1 MIIVG
6 VNKSTHN
13 ASVVLMKD
21 NEIIFHIESERLSHN
36 KYDGLPFE
44 AMSKI
49 RDYVD
54 HVDIVALAGFTGSRP
69 YDSTREDNVYKS
81 YILGIHKTFYDNRK
95 NMKVYDFG
103 NQHHATHAAISFYN
117 SGFDEALCV
126 VKDGAGSEI
135 KSKSREDRHLI
146 GRESSS
152 FFTAEYPENISLV
165 KQHITTPYRLSD
177 SQPDNWRTDVVYE
190 NNSFSEGTAYEMF
203 AENIGL
209 TWRDAGKV
217 MGMSAYGKYE
227 DIIPQIY
234 KDNHI
239 NRDIFSFNEV
249 LNMDRWEFNYKKI
262 DKNNFQSLANF
273 AYALQTQVQD
283 HVAEEILDML
293 KQTNQKKLCL
303 SGGFFLNCVS
313 NYNLLKKL
321 PKDVKIYV
329 EPISS
334 DAGTAIGAAKLAYY
348 IQTGSKEIKKQ
359 NHIYYGPKYNY
370 TKDDLINEKI
380 IENINPADVAKII
393 SEKNIVAI
401 YQGSS
406 EAGPRALGNR
416 SILYDPRDPNGKDHV
431 NTVKNREWYRPFAGS
446 VLKENA
452 KEWFDLVSLDESKF
466 MMFAV
471 DVLEDKKDLIPAITH
486 VDGTCRVQTV
496 AIEDNPNFYDLI
508 NEFYKIT
515 NVPIL
520 FNTSFNLAGDTIV
533 ETLKDALWTL
543 HNSQIMF
550 LYLPELRVLVTK

>member
-6 VNKSTHN
+6 INKSTHN

-21 NEIIFHIESERLSHN
+21 NEIIFHIESERLSHI
-36 KYDGLPFE
+36 KYDEFPFL

-49 RDYVD
+49 KEYVD
-54 HVDIVALAGFTGSRP
+54 HVDVIALAGFLDSIP
-69 YDSTREDNVYKS
+69 YDDGKHDNAYKS
-81 YILGIHKTFYDNRK
+81 YILGLNKTFYDNEK
-95 NMKVYDFG
+95 NMKIYDFG
-103 NQHHATHAAISFYN
+103 SYHHATHAAVAFYN

-126 VKDGAGSEI
+126 VKDGAGSVFKPIPTENQNMAA
-135 KSKSREDRHLI
+135 
-146 GRESSS
+146 RESSS
-152 FFTAEYPENISLV
+152 FFKARYPEEILLI
-165 KQHITTPYRLSD
+165 KQHVTTPYNVVNDQFGDWLD
-177 SQPDNWRTDVVYE
+177 DVKYQ
-190 NNSFSEGTAYEMF
+190 NNSFSEGTAYEIF
-203 AENIGL
+203 AEHIGL
-209 TWRDAGKV
+209 TRYDSGKI

-227 DIIPQIY
+227 NIIPPIY
-234 KDNHI
+234 KDGHI
-239 NRDIFSFNEV
+239 NKEIFSFK
-249 LNMDRWEFNYKKI
+249 LFLGQQYFNYKEI

-293 KQTNQKKLCL
+293 EKTNQKKLCL

-313 NYNLLKKL
+313 NYNLLKRL
-321 PKDVKIYV
+321 PQDVEIYV

-348 IQTGSKEIKKQ
+348 IETQSKEIKKQ
-359 NHIYYGPKYNY
+359 EHIYYGPKYNY
-370 TKDDLINEKI
+370 TKNDLINEKI
-380 IENINPADVAKII
+380 IENITASDVAKII

-406 EAGPRALGNR
+406 ESGPRALGNR

-452 KEWFDLVSLDESKF
+452 KEWFDLVNLEESKF

-515 NVPIL
+515 NVPVL

-533 ETLKDALWTL
+533 ETLDDALWTL
-543 HNSQIMF
+543 HNSDIMF
-550 LYLPELRVLVTK
+550 LYLPELKILVTK

>member
-1 MIIVG
+1 
-6 VNKSTHN
+6 
-13 ASVVLMKD
+13 
-21 NEIIFHIESERLSHN
+21 
-36 KYDGLPFE
+36 
-44 AMSKI
+44 
-49 RDYVD
+49 
-54 HVDIVALAGFTGSRP
+54 
-69 YDSTREDNVYKS
+69 
-81 YILGIHKTFYDNRK
+81 
-95 NMKVYDFG
+95 
-103 NQHHATHAAISFYN
+103 
-117 SGFDEALCV
+117 
-126 VKDGAGSEI
+126 
-135 KSKSREDRHLI
+135 
-146 GRESSS
+146 
-152 FFTAEYPENISLV
+152 
-165 KQHITTPYRLSD
+165 
-177 SQPDNWRTDVVYE
+177 
-190 NNSFSEGTAYEMF
+190 
-203 AENIGL
+203 
-209 TWRDAGKV
+209 
-217 MGMSAYGKYE
+217 
-227 DIIPQIY
+227 
-234 KDNHI
+234 
-239 NRDIFSFNEV
+239 
-249 LNMDRWEFNYKKI
+249 MDRWEFNYKKI

-543 HNSQIMF
+543 HNSEIMF
-550 LYLPELRVLVTK
+550 LYLPELKVLVTK

>member
-6 VNKSTHN
+6 VNKSSHD

-21 NEIIFHIESERLSHN
+21 NEIIFYIESERLSHV
-36 KYDGLPFE
+36 KHDEFPFM

-49 RDYVD
+49 KDYVD
-54 HVDIVALAGFTGSRP
+54 HVDVIALAGFF
-69 YDSTREDNVYKS
+69 DSTIYDEGKSDNVYKS
-81 YILGIHKTFYDNRK
+81 YILGLNKTFSENKDNIK
-95 NMKVYDFG
+95 KYDFG
-103 NQHHATHAAISFYN
+103 RSHHATHAAVAFYN

-126 VKDGAGSEI
+126 VKDGAGSYFKPMPTENQNMFA
-135 KSKSREDRHLI
+135 
-146 GRESSS
+146 RESSS
-152 FFTAEYPENISLV
+152 YFTAKYPEEILLIN
-165 KQHITTPYRLSD
+165 QHIITPYRIKNEQFEEWID
-177 SQPDNWRTDVVYE
+177 DFRYH
-190 NNSFSEGTAYEMF
+190 NNSFSEGTAFEIF
-203 AENIGL
+203 AEEIGL
-209 TWRDAGKV
+209 TRYDSGKI

-227 DIIPQIY
+227 DIVPQIY
-234 KDNHI
+234 KNNYI
-239 NRDIFSFNEV
+239 NTDIFAFKDF
-249 LNMDRWEFNYKKI
+249 LNDQYFNYENI

-283 HVAEEILDML
+283 HVAKEILDML
-293 KQTNQKKLCL
+293 EKTNQKKLCL

-313 NYNLLKKL
+313 NYNLLKQL
-321 PKDVKIYV
+321 PKDVEIYV

-348 IQTGSKEIKKQ
+348 IETQSKEIKKQ
-359 NHIYYGPKYNY
+359 NHIYYGPKYSY
-370 TKDDLINEKI
+370 TKNDLVNEKI
-380 IENINPADVAKII
+380 IEDITPADVAKII

-431 NTVKNREWYRPFAGS
+431 NVVKKREWYRPFAGS

-452 KEWFDLVSLDESKF
+452 KEWFDLVNLDESKF

-533 ETLKDALWTL
+533 ETLNDALWTL
-543 HNSQIMF
+543 HNSEIMF
-550 LYLPELRVLVTK
+550 LYLPELKVLVTK

>member
-1 MIIVG
+1 M
-6 VNKSTHN
+6 
-13 ASVVLMKD
+13 
-21 NEIIFHIESERLSHN
+21 
-36 KYDGLPFE
+36 
-44 AMSKI
+44 
-49 RDYVD
+49 
-54 HVDIVALAGFTGSRP
+54 
-69 YDSTREDNVYKS
+69 
-81 YILGIHKTFYDNRK
+81 
-95 NMKVYDFG
+95 
-103 NQHHATHAAISFYN
+103 
-117 SGFDEALCV
+117 
-126 VKDGAGSEI
+126 
-135 KSKSREDRHLI
+135 
-146 GRESSS
+146 
-152 FFTAEYPENISLV
+152 
-165 KQHITTPYRLSD
+165 
-177 SQPDNWRTDVVYE
+177 
-190 NNSFSEGTAYEMF
+190 
-203 AENIGL
+203 GL
-209 TWRDAGKV
+209 TIHDSGKV
-217 MGMSAYGKYE
+217 MGMSSYGKNE
-227 DIIPQIY
+227 DIVPQIY
-234 KDNHI
+234 KDNHM
-239 NRDIFSFNEV
+239 NRDIFSFDKTLINGV
-249 LNMDRWEFNYKKI
+249 FNYKEINK
-262 DKNNFQSLANF
+262 DNFQSLANF
-273 AYALQTQVQD
+273 AYALQTQVQE

-293 KQTNQKKLCL
+293 KHTNQKKLCL

-321 PKDVKIYV
+321 PKDVEIYV

-348 IQTGSKEIKKQ
+348 IETESKEIKKQ

-370 TKDDLINEKI
+370 TKNNLINEKI
-380 IENINPADVAKII
+380 IENITASDVAKII

-431 NTVKNREWYRPFAGS
+431 NIVKNREWYRPFAGS

-471 DVLEDKKDLIPAITH
+471 DVLENKKDLIPAITH

-533 ETLKDALWTL
+533 ETLDDALWTL
-543 HNSQIMF
+543 HNSDIMF
-550 LYLPELRVLVTK
+550 LYLPELKVLVTK

>member
-6 VNKSTHN
+6 INKSPHN

-21 NEIIFHIESERLSHN
+21 NEIIFNIESERLSHL
-36 KYDGLPFE
+36 KYDGVPFL

-49 RDYVD
+49 KEYVD
-54 HVDIVALAGFTGSRP
+54 HVDIIALAGFENSHR
-69 YDSTREDNVYKS
+69 YDSGKTENVYKA
-81 YILGIHKTFYDNRK
+81 YILGLHKTFVDNEK
-95 NMKVYDFG
+95 DIKVYDFG
-103 NQHHATHAAISFYN
+103 TQHHATHATISFYN
-117 SGFDEALCV
+117 SGFDKALCV
-126 VKDGAGSEI
+126 VKDGSGSVSEI
-135 KSKSREDRHLI
+135 KLKNNSTVV

-152 FFTAEYPENISLV
+152 FFTAKYPSEFSLI
-165 KQHITTPYRLSD
+165 KQHITIPSVVNKDQLDEWLND
-177 SQPDNWRTDVVYE
+177 SVYQ
-190 NNSFSEGTAYEMF
+190 NNSASEGIAYEIF
-203 AENIGL
+203 AKNIGL
-209 TWRDAGKV
+209 TWQDAGKV
-217 MGMSAYGKYE
+217 MGMSAYGKNE
-227 DIIPQIY
+227 NTVPQIY
-234 KDNHI
+234 KNNHI
-239 NRDIFSFNEV
+239 NTEIFSFKETFN
-249 LNMDRWEFNYKKI
+249 NREFNYKEI
-262 DKNNFQSLANF
+262 DKNSFQSLANF
-273 AYALQTQVQD
+273 SYALQTQVQD

-293 KQTNQKKLCL
+293 KQKKKKKLCL

-321 PKDVKIYV
+321 PKDVEIYI

-348 IQTGSKEIKKQ
+348 IETQSKEIKKQ

-370 TKDDLINEKI
+370 TKNDLINEKI
-380 IENINPADVAKII
+380 IENITASDVAKVI

-533 ETLKDALWTL
+533 ETLDDALWTL
-543 HNSQIMF
+543 HNSDIMF
-550 LYLPELRVLVTK
+550 LYLPELNILVTK

>member
-6 VNKSTHN
+6 INKSTHN

-36 KYDGLPFE
+36 KYDGLPFT
-44 AMSKI
+44 AMGKI
-49 RDYVD
+49 KDYVD
-54 HVDIVALAGFTGSRP
+54 HVDVIALSGFQESRP
-69 YDSTREDNVYKS
+69 FDNSRPDNVYKS
-81 YILGIHKTFYDNRK
+81 YILGIHKTFFNNEA
-95 NMKVYDFG
+95 NMRIYDFG
-103 NQHHATHAAISFYN
+103 NQHHLTHASISFYN
-117 SGFDEALCV
+117 SGFNEALCV
-126 VKDGAGSEI
+126 VKDGAGSVI
-135 KSKSREDRHLI
+135 KSKSIEDSHMV

-152 FFTAEYPENISLV
+152 FFTAEYPEKFSLV
-165 KQHITTPYRLSD
+165 KQHITTPYRLD
-177 SQPDNWRTDVVYE
+177 NDRPDDWITNVVYQ
-190 NNSFSEGTAYEMF
+190 NNSFSEGTAFDMF

-209 TWRDAGKV
+209 TWQDAGKV
-217 MGMSAYGKYE
+217 MGMSAYGKNE

-234 KDNHI
+234 KYNHI
-239 NRDIFSFNEV
+239 NRDIFSFDKV
-249 LNMDRWEFNYKKI
+249 LNNWQFNYKQI

-273 AYALQTQVQD
+273 AYALQTQAQD
-283 HVAEEILDML
+283 HVAEEILNML

-321 PKDVKIYV
+321 PKDIEIYV

-348 IQTGSKEIKKQ
+348 IETESREIKKQ

-370 TKDDLINEKI
+370 TKNDLINEKI
-380 IENINPADVAKII
+380 IEDVTASDVAKII

-496 AIEDNPNFYDLI
+496 AIQDNPNFYNLI

-543 HNSQIMF
+543 HNSDIMF
-550 LYLPELRVLVTK
+550 LYLPELKVLVTK

>member
-21 NEIIFHIESERLSHN
+21 NKIIFHIESERLSHN

-49 RDYVD
+49 KDYVD
-54 HVDIVALAGFTGSRP
+54 HVDIIALAGFEDSHR
-69 YDSTREDNVYKS
+69 YDSGRTDNVFKA
-81 YILGIHKTFYDNRK
+81 YILGIHKTFFDNEEK
-95 NMKVYDFG
+95 MKVYDFG
-103 NQHHATHAAISFYN
+103 NQHHSTHAAISFYN
-117 SGFDEALCV
+117 SGFTKALCV
-126 VKDGAGSEI
+126 VKDAAGSVVQ
-135 KSKSREDRHLI
+135 SKSIEDRHMA

-152 FFTAEYPENISLV
+152 FFTAQYPEKFLLV
-165 KQHITTPYRLSD
+165 KQHITTPYRLNND
-177 SQPDNWRTDVVYE
+177 QPDEWIDDVVYQ
-190 NNSFSEGTAYEMF
+190 NNSFSEGLAYDMF
-203 AENIGL
+203 AESIGL
-209 TWRDAGKV
+209 SWRDAGKI
-217 MGMSAYGKYE
+217 MGMSAYGKNKN
-227 DIIPQIY
+227 IVPQIY

-239 NRDIFSFNEV
+239 NRDIFSFNQI
-249 LNMDRWEFNYKKI
+249 LNNWQFNYKEINKS
-262 DKNNFQSLANF
+262 NFQSLANF

-321 PKDVKIYV
+321 PKDVEIYV

-348 IQTGSKEIKKQ
+348 IETQSKEIKKQ
-359 NHIYYGPKYNY
+359 THIYYGPKYNY
-370 TKDDLINEKI
+370 TKNDLINEKI
-380 IENINPADVAKII
+380 IEDVTASDVAKII

-496 AIEDNPNFYDLI
+496 AIEDNPNFYNLI

-533 ETLKDALWTL
+533 ETLDDALWTL
-543 HNSQIMF
+543 HNSDIMF
-550 LYLPELRVLVTK
+550 LYLPELNVLVTK

>member
-21 NEIIFHIESERLSHN
+21 NEIIFHIESERLTHN
-36 KYDGLPFE
+36 KYDGLPFM

-49 RDYVD
+49 KEYVD
-54 HVDIVALAGFTGSRP
+54 HVDVIALAGFWDSRP
-69 YDSTREDNVYKS
+69 YDTYRPDNVYKS
-81 YILGIHKTFYDNRK
+81 YILGFHKTFFNNEK
-95 NMKVYDFG
+95 NMRVYDFG

-126 VKDGAGSEI
+126 VKDGAGSVIEPR
-135 KSKSREDRHLI
+135 SKEEPMMV

-152 FFTAEYPENISLV
+152 FFTAKYPEKISLI
-165 KQHITTPYRLSD
+165 KQHITTPYPLT
-177 SQPDNWRTDVVYE
+177 NGKTDEWINDVIYQ
-190 NNSFSEGTAYEMF
+190 NNSFSEGTAYDMF

-209 TWRDAGKV
+209 TWQDAGKV
-217 MGMSAYGKYE
+217 MGMSAYGKNE
-227 DIIPQIY
+227 NVIPQIY

-239 NRDIFSFNEV
+239 NRDIFSFDKI
-249 LNMDRWEFNYKKI
+249 LNNWQFNYKEI
-262 DKNNFQSLANF
+262 DKSNFQSLANF

-321 PKDVKIYV
+321 PKDVEIYV

-348 IQTGSKEIKKQ
+348 IEAQSNEIKKQ

-370 TKDDLINEKI
+370 TKNDLINEKI
-380 IENINPADVAKII
+380 IEDITAADVAKII

-452 KEWFDLVSLDESKF
+452 KEWFDLVSLNESKF

-533 ETLKDALWTL
+533 ETLDDALWTL
-543 HNSQIMF
+543 HNSDIMF
-550 LYLPELRVLVTK
+550 LYLPELNVLVTK

>member
-21 NEIIFHIESERLSHN
+21 NEIIFHIESERLTHN
-36 KYDGLPFE
+36 KYDGLPFM

-49 RDYVD
+49 KEYVD
-54 HVDIVALAGFTGSRP
+54 HVDVIALAGFWDSRP
-69 YDSTREDNVYKS
+69 YDTYRPDNVYKS
-81 YILGIHKTFYDNRK
+81 YILGFHKTFFNNEK
-95 NMKVYDFG
+95 NMRVYDFG

-126 VKDGAGSEI
+126 VKDGAGSVIEPR
-135 KSKSREDRHLI
+135 SKEEPMMV

-152 FFTAEYPENISLV
+152 FFTAKYPEKISLI
-165 KQHITTPYRLSD
+165 KQHITTPYPLT
-177 SQPDNWRTDVVYE
+177 NGKTDEWINDVIYQ
-190 NNSFSEGTAYEMF
+190 NNSFSEGTAYDMF

-209 TWRDAGKV
+209 TWQDAGKV
-217 MGMSAYGKYE
+217 MGMSAYGKNE
-227 DIIPQIY
+227 NVIPQIY

-239 NRDIFSFNEV
+239 NRDIFSFDKI
-249 LNMDRWEFNYKKI
+249 LNNWQFNYKEI
-262 DKNNFQSLANF
+262 DKSNFQSLANF

-321 PKDVKIYV
+321 PKDVEIYV

-348 IQTGSKEIKKQ
+348 IEAQSNEIKKQ

-370 TKDDLINEKI
+370 TKNDLINEKI
-380 IENINPADVAKII
+380 IEDITAADVAKII

-452 KEWFDLVSLDESKF
+452 KEWFDLVSLNESKF

-543 HNSQIMF
+543 HNSEIMF
-550 LYLPELRVLVTK
+550 LYLPELKVLVTK

>member
-6 VNKSTHN
+6 INKSPHN
-13 ASVVLMKD
+13 SSVVLMKD
-21 NEIIFHIESERLSHN
+21 NDIIFHIESERISHM
-36 KYDGLPFE
+36 KYDGFPFS

-49 RDYVD
+49 KDYVD
-54 HVDIVALAGFTGSRP
+54 HVDVIALAGFA
-69 YDSTREDNVYKS
+69 DSTPFDSFRRHNVYKA
-81 YILGIHKTFYDNRK
+81 YIMTISRTFASNEE
-95 NMKVYDFG
+95 NMRVYDFG
-103 NQHHATHAAISFYN
+103 TQHHATHAAISFYN

-126 VKDGAGSEI
+126 VKDGSGSLIEP
-135 KSKSREDRHLI
+135 KSPQDEDMY

-152 FFTAEYPENISLV
+152 FFTARYPEEFLLI
-165 KQHITTPYRLSD
+165 KQHITTPYRLGKNN
-177 SQPDNWRTDVVYE
+177 PDRWINDVVYE
-190 NNSFSEGTAYEMF
+190 NNSISEGTAYAMF
-203 AENIGL
+203 ASHIGL
-209 TWRDAGKV
+209 HSQDAGKV
-217 MGMSAYGKYE
+217 MGMASYGKYE
-227 DIIPQIY
+227 NIIPQIY

-239 NRDIFSFNEV
+239 NQDIFSFKKFISE
-249 LNMDRWEFNYKKI
+249 WEFNYKEI
-262 DKNNFQSLANF
+262 DKNNFQSSANF
-273 AYALQTQVQD
+273 AYALQKQVQE

-293 KQTNQKKLCL
+293 KHTNQKKLCL

-321 PKDVKIYV
+321 PKDVEIYV

-348 IQTGSKEIKKQ
+348 IETQSKEIKKQ

-370 TKDDLINEKI
+370 TKNDLINQKI
-380 IENINPADVAKII
+380 IENITASDVAKII

-431 NTVKNREWYRPFAGS
+431 NIVKNREWYRPFAGS

-452 KEWFDLVSLDESKF
+452 NEWFDLVSLDESKF

-471 DVLEDKKDLIPAITH
+471 DVLENKKDLIPAITH

-533 ETLKDALWTL
+533 ETLDDALWTL
-543 HNSQIMF
+543 HNSDIMF
-550 LYLPELRVLVTK
+550 LYLPELKVLVTK

>member
-6 VNKSTHN
+6 INKSTHN

-21 NEIIFHIESERLSHN
+21 NEIIFHIESERLSHR
-36 KYDGLPFE
+36 KYDGLPFT
-44 AMSKI
+44 AMGKI
-49 RDYVD
+49 KDYVD
-54 HVDIVALAGFTGSRP
+54 HVDIIAVSGFTNSVP
-69 YDSTREDNVYKS
+69 YDIDRPDNVFQS
-81 YILGIHKTFYDNRK
+81 YITGIHKTFSK
-95 NMKVYDFG
+95 NEKDIRFYDFG
-103 NQHHATHAAISFYN
+103 TQHHATHAAISFYN

-126 VKDGAGSEI
+126 VKDGAGSVIEPR
-135 KSKSREDRHLI
+135 SKEEPWMV

-152 FFTAEYPENISLV
+152 FFTAEYPEKFQLV
-165 KQHITTPYRLSD
+165 KQHITTPYRSTNG
-177 SQPDNWRTDVVYE
+177 QPDEWLNDVVYQ
-190 NNSFSEGTAYEMF
+190 NNSFSEGTAYDMF
-203 AENIGL
+203 AESIGL
-209 TWRDAGKV
+209 TWADAGKV
-217 MGMSAYGKYE
+217 MGMSAYGKNE
-227 DIIPQIY
+227 DIVPQIY
-234 KDNHI
+234 KNNHI
-239 NRDIFSFNEV
+239 NTEIFSFKQI
-249 LNMDRWEFNYKKI
+249 LNDWQFNYNGINKRTK
-262 DKNNFQSLANF
+262 FQYLANF
-273 AYALQTQVQD
+273 AHALQTQVQD
-283 HVAEEILDML
+283 HVAEEILEML
-293 KQTNQKKLCL
+293 AKTNQKNLCL

-348 IQTGSKEIKKQ
+348 IETQSNEIKKQ
-359 NHIYYGPKYNY
+359 NNIYYGPKYSY
-370 TKDDLINEKI
+370 TKNDLINEKI
-380 IENINPADVAKII
+380 IENVTPSDVAKII

-406 EAGPRALGNR
+406 ESGPRALGNR

-431 NTVKNREWYRPFAGS
+431 NIVKKREWYRPFAGS
-446 VLKENA
+446 VLKEHA
-452 KEWFDLVSLDESKF
+452 KEWFDLVSLEESKF

-471 DVLEDKKDLIPAITH
+471 DVLEDKRQLIPAITH

-533 ETLKDALWTL
+533 ETLEDALWTL
-543 HNSQIMF
+543 HNSDIMF
-550 LYLPELRVLVTK
+550 LYLPELRILVTK

>member
-6 VNKSTHN
+6 INKSPHN
-13 ASVVLMKD
+13 SSVVLMKD
-21 NEIIFHIESERLSHN
+21 NEILFHIESERLSHI
-36 KYDGLPFE
+36 KYDGFPFH

-49 RDYVD
+49 KDYVD
-54 HVDIVALAGFTGSRP
+54 HVDVIALAGFS
-69 YDSTREDNVYKS
+69 DSTVYDDGKIDNVYKS
-81 YILGIHKTFYDNRK
+81 YILGLNKTFYENRR
-95 NMKVYDFG
+95 NMKAYDFG
-103 NQHHATHAAISFYN
+103 QYHHATHAAVAFYN

-126 VKDGAGSEI
+126 VKDGAGSVFKPI
-135 KSKSREDRHLI
+135 PTEDPRMAA
-146 GRESSS
+146 RESSS
-152 FFTAEYPENISLV
+152 FFKAKYPEEILLI
-165 KQHITTPYRLSD
+165 KQHVTTPYRIKNED
-177 SQPDNWRTDVVYE
+177 IDEWIDDVKYQ

-203 AENIGL
+203 AEEIGF
-209 TWRDAGKV
+209 TGYDAGKV
-217 MGMSAYGKYE
+217 MGMSSYGKYE
-227 DIIPQIY
+227 NVVPQIY
-234 KDNHI
+234 KNNHI
-239 NRDIFSFNEV
+239 NNDIFAFKYFLNEQY
-249 LNMDRWEFNYKKI
+249 FYYKDI

-293 KQTNQKKLCL
+293 EKTNQKKLCL

-321 PKDVKIYV
+321 PQDVEIYV
-329 EPISS
+329 EPVST

-348 IQTGSKEIKKQ
+348 IETQSKEIKKQ

-370 TKDDLINEKI
+370 TKNDLINEKI
-380 IENINPADVAKII
+380 IENITASNVAKII

-406 EAGPRALGNR
+406 ESGPRALGNR

-431 NTVKNREWYRPFAGS
+431 NLVKNREWFRPFAGS

-452 KEWFDLVSLDESKF
+452 KEWFDLKNLDESKF

-515 NVPIL
+515 NVPVL

-533 ETLKDALWTL
+533 ETLEDALWTL
-543 HNSQIMF
+543 HNSDIMF
-550 LYLPELRVLVTK
+550 LYLPELEILVTK

>member
-49 RDYVD
+49 KEYVD
-54 HVDIVALAGFTGSRP
+54 HVDILALSGFTDSVPFDKNRP
-69 YDSTREDNVYKS
+69 HNVYKS
-81 YILGIHKTFYDNRK
+81 YILGINKTFFDNK
-95 NMKVYDFG
+95 ENMKVYDFG
-103 NQHHATHAAISFYN
+103 TQHHATHAAISFYN
-117 SGFDEALCV
+117 SGFSEALCV
-126 VKDGAGSEI
+126 VKDAAGSVI
-135 KSKSREDRHLI
+135 DPKSKEEPMMV

-152 FFTAEYPENISLV
+152 FFTAEYPEKFSLV
-165 KQHITTPYRLSD
+165 KQHVTTPYRLD
-177 SQPDNWRTDVVYE
+177 DDHPDNWITNVVYE
-190 NNSFSEGTAYEMF
+190 NNSFSEGTAYDMF
-203 AENIGL
+203 AEHIGL
-209 TWRDAGKV
+209 TWHDAGKI
-217 MGMSAYGKYE
+217 MGMSAYGKNE
-227 DIIPQIY
+227 NIIPQIY

-239 NRDIFSFNEV
+239 NRDIFSFNEF
-249 LNMDRWEFNYKKI
+249 LNNWQFNYKKI
-262 DKNNFQSLANF
+262 DKNNFQSTANF
-273 AYALQTQVQD
+273 AYAIQTQVQN

-293 KQTNQKKLCL
+293 KQTNQKRLCL

-321 PKDVKIYV
+321 PKDVEIYV

-348 IQTGSKEIKKQ
+348 IETQSKEIKKQ

-370 TKDDLINEKI
+370 TKNDLINEKI
-380 IENINPADVAKII
+380 IKDITAAEVAKII

-416 SILYDPRDPNGKDHV
+416 SILYDPRDPNGKNHV

-496 AIEDNPNFYDLI
+496 AIEDNPNFYNLI

-543 HNSQIMF
+543 HNSDIMF
-550 LYLPELRVLVTK
+550 LYLPELKVLVTK

>member
-21 NEIIFHIESERLSHN
+21 NEIIFHIESERLTHN
-36 KYDGLPFE
+36 KYDGLPFM

-49 RDYVD
+49 KEYVD
-54 HVDIVALAGFTGSRP
+54 HVDVIALAGFWDSRP
-69 YDSTREDNVYKS
+69 YDTYRPDNVYKS
-81 YILGIHKTFYDNRK
+81 YILGFHKTFFNNEK
-95 NMKVYDFG
+95 NMRVYDFG

-126 VKDGAGSEI
+126 VKDGAGSVIEPR
-135 KSKSREDRHLI
+135 SKEEPMMV

-152 FFTAEYPENISLV
+152 FFTAKYPEKISLI
-165 KQHITTPYRLSD
+165 KQHITTPYPLT
-177 SQPDNWRTDVVYE
+177 NGKTDEWINDVIYQ
-190 NNSFSEGTAYEMF
+190 NNSFSEGTAYDMF

-209 TWRDAGKV
+209 TWQDAGKV
-217 MGMSAYGKYE
+217 MGMSAYGKNE
-227 DIIPQIY
+227 NVIPQIY

-239 NRDIFSFNEV
+239 NRDIFSFDKI
-249 LNMDRWEFNYKKI
+249 LNNWQFNYKEI
-262 DKNNFQSLANF
+262 DKSNFQSLANF

-321 PKDVKIYV
+321 PKDVEIYV

-348 IQTGSKEIKKQ
+348 IETQSNEIKKQ

-370 TKDDLINEKI
+370 TKNDLINEKI
-380 IENINPADVAKII
+380 IEDITAADVAKII

-452 KEWFDLVSLDESKF
+452 KEWFDLVSLNESKF

-543 HNSQIMF
+543 HNSEIMF
-550 LYLPELRVLVTK
+550 LYLPELKVLVTK